1 METIRDRTDQKYP
14 EKDSFLKN
22 LGQLILFNNIQKLF
36 IERFDDVRV
45 LEMKE
50 IQEEEMYI
58 NNLKRQREKV

>member
-1 METIRDRTDQKYP
+1 MIK
-14 EKDSFLKN
+14 
-22 LGQLILFNNIQKLF
+22 
-36 IERFDDVRV
+36 ERFDDVRV